1 MGMAWI
7 SSPSQL
13 TRKLT
18 PKEKREEKINKLE
31 SDIEYA
37 KDDIL
42 DYKEKISNIAKNKII
57 WKKEIKK
64 LQKSLEKYEE
74 RLNKLTRKEKYATR
88 NV

>member
-1 MGMAWI
+1 MGMTWI

>member
-1 MGMAWI
+1 MAWI

-13 TRKLT
+13 AKKLT
-18 PKEKREEKINKLE
+18 PKQKKERKINELE
-31 SDIEYA
+31 SDIKYA

-42 DYKEKISNIAKNKII
+42 DYKKRISNIAKNKII

-74 RLNKLTRKEKYATR
+74 RLNKLTRKD
-88 NV
+88 

>member
-7 SSPSQL
+7 SSPSQVA
-13 TRKLT
+13 RKLT
-18 PKEKREEKINKLE
+18 PKQKREEKINKLE
-31 SDIEYA
+31 SYIRYA

-42 DYKEKISNIAKNKII
+42 DYKKRISSIAKNKII

-74 RLNKLTRKEKYATR
+74 RLNKLTIKEA
-88 NV
+88 

>member
-13 TRKLT
+13 DRKLT
-18 PKEKREEKINKLE
+18 PKQKKERKINELE
-31 SDIEYA
+31 SDIKYA

-42 DYKEKISNIAKNKII
+42 DYKKRISDIAKNKII

-74 RLNKLTRKEKYATR
+74 RLSKLTRKD
-88 NV
+88 

>member
-1 MGMAWI
+1 MAWI

-13 TRKLT
+13 ARKLT
-18 PKEKREEKINKLE
+18 PKQKKERKIIELE
-31 SDIEYA
+31 SDIKYA

-42 DYKEKISNIAKNKII
+42 DYKKMISDIAKNKII

-74 RLNKLTRKEKYATR
+74 RLNKLTIKES
-88 NV
+88 